1 VGHRDGPLAR
11 VVQPFKRPRGYAG
24 EGPIVAEQRRLSRRL
39 STWSIEPTAFES
51 THDSLFFA
59 LRTPEKLSRLR
70 AGPKPALK
78 TAEILAEYQAETV
91 MQRRKLGIVRKLG
104 HCGCPILTD
113 VDMIPIAIG
122 AASTLLSGVSG
133 AIGSGLSK
141 LTGQSSTSESS
152 QSSFAAHLKTAT
164 SQSSLGKSE
173 HHHHAHGA
181 LSALANSSPSQSQT
195 TTGSDTTAVGSVI
208 NISA

>member
-1 VGHRDGPLAR
+1 MAALWRRISVLLVPLL
-11 VVQPFKRPRGYAG
+11 
-24 EGPIVAEQRRLSRRL
+24 AEQRRLSRRL
-39 STWSIEPTAFES
+39 STWSIEPAAFAS

-70 AGPKPALK
+70 ARPKPASK
-78 TAEILAEYQAETV
+78 TAEILIEYQAETV

-104 HCGCPILTD
+104 HFGCPILTD

-122 AASTLLSGVSG
+122 AASTLLSGVSS